1 MQAGN
6 FDCLRGR
13 EDHLENQSDNG
24 RDESGD
30 AGTEKGDYCSDECKH
45 GVLLGTSGLT
55 RVQDLLCPENQ
66 VTLHKTAAQQ
76 LFLQTMTCINYA
88 LWQFWSVPCAAVF
101 PATVLRSRY
110 RHASPP

>member
-6 FDCLRGR
+6 SDCLRGR

-30 AGTEKGDYCSDECKH
+30 AGTEKGDYGSDECKH

-55 RVQDLLCPENQ
+55 RVQDLLCPKNE
-66 VTLHKTAAQQ
+66 VTPHITAGQL
-76 LFLQTMTCINYA
+76 LFLQTMTCINY
-88 LWQFWSVPCAAVF
+88 
-101 PATVLRSRY
+101 VL
-110 RHASPP
+110 